1 MQAQQL
7 ITMVSED
14 GVLHD
19 NEDDALLNDGLRGL
33 ELKAMDNGDNLAPVS
48 ARLAMR
54 LETAR
59 EREQAAVIG
68 KAIAT
73 RNAQKLVRLLK
84 NYAEGPPLA
93 LARVLESI
101 NDMMQEGGMDS
112 KESVLLRDE
121 LFIAGLTENVAATM
135 AAFPLDA
142 DVAAFGAR
150 AVGCIAYAPPPVPIS
165 LRKGPRPTTGPE
177 RAAAKAA
184 GIDLNERKEM
194 SSQEQ
199 RRERLLAIGAVDTLF
214 ELLRTHAGDEEVQ
227 ENGLWAVG
235 NIARHLEEEP
245 SHQ

>member
-93 LARVLESI
+93 LARVLDERAE
-101 NDMMQEGGMDS
+101 DAA
-112 KESVLLRDE
+112 LRQD
-121 LFIAGLTENVAATM
+121 
-135 AAFPLDA
+135 
-142 DVAAFGAR
+142 
-150 AVGCIAYAPPPVPIS
+150 PPP
-165 LRKGPRPTTGPE
+165 
-177 RAAAKAA
+177 
-184 GIDLNERKEM
+184 
-194 SSQEQ
+194 
-199 RRERLLAIGAVDTLF
+199 
-214 ELLRTHAGDEEVQ
+214 
-227 ENGLWAVG
+227 
-235 NIARHLEEEP
+235 
-245 SHQ
+245 